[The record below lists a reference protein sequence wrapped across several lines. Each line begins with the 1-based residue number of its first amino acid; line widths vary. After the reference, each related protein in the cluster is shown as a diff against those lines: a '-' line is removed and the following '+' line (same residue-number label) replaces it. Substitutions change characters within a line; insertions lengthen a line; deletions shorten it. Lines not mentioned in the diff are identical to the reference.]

1 MRVVINLIIAM
12 FSFPVE
18 AIHDVLFSPVALWEP
33 GVDHEGAGGG
43 SLHGQGGRGDAR
55 PDDPKNRN
63 GGIDARR
70 RRRRATR
77 GRETE
82 GAVSEESAS
91 RPIGSWISPPWKV
104 EGIGLRNSVTRGS
117 KWYGNLP
124 RGRMARG
131 LAAPGKGWD
140 PAGNLTAKVAPK
152 GILSTHDAA
161 LSPPGNCSSIG
172 EEFPDTIWMT

>member
-1 MRVVINLIIAM
+1 MRVVINLIIAL

-18 AIHDVLFSPVALWEP
+18 AIHEVLFSPVALWEP

-55 PDDPKNRN
+55 PDNPKNTN
-63 GGIDARR
+63 GDINARR

-82 GAVSEESAS
+82 AAVSEGSAS

-104 EGIGLRNSVTRGS
+104 EGIGLQNSVTRGS
-117 KWYGNLP
+117 KCYSNLP

-140 PAGNLTAKVAPK
+140 PGGKPDCQSSPK
-152 GILSTHDAA
+152 GNSFRAQCRPLPAR
-161 LSPPGNCSSIG
+161 
-172 EEFPDTIWMT
+172 